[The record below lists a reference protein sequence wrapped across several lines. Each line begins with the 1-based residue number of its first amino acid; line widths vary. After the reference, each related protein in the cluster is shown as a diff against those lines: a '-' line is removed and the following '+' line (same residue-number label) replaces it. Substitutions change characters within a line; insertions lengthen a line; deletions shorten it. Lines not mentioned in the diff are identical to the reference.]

1 MSPVHRAFHCQWQ
14 KNKGIHHCQ
23 RSRGLSQVAEA
34 EEDAREARELVQEQ
48 AAVAKEAQRQAE
60 EAKREAGPLLRQA
73 QDSEQQVKP
82 FTYPQ
87 I

>member
-1 MSPVHRAFHCQWQ
+1 
-14 KNKGIHHCQ
+14 
-23 RSRGLSQVAEA
+23 
-34 EEDAREARELVQEQ
+34 VQEQ
-48 AAVAKEAQRQAE
+48 AAVAKEVQRQAE